1 MTYCFAAIRGDDNS
15 VKVVN
20 HVEITNGLGNAVKIL
35 MPNADI
41 NEVGNVLIT
50 ESGFRKIKEWNK
62 SDSSVYIFT
71 GSYEQSLC
79 VVTHYD
85 NNMAAIF
92 KDLIAS
98 EEIYKNTLREH
109 GFAI

>member
-62 SDSSVYIFT
+62 I
-71 GSYEQSLC
+71 
-79 VVTHYD
+79 THYD